1 MADILWFDFG
11 AGVILVTTNVGT
23 IDRVLR
29 VIAGLALIAMALGYI
44 PGYQSVWGW
53 IGIIPLVTGIVG
65 TCPVYSLLGMN
76 TCSS

>member
-1 MADILWFDFG
+1 
-11 AGVILVTTNVGT
+11 VNNNVGT

-29 VIAGLALIAMALGYI
+29 VIAGLTLIALALGYF

-53 IGIIPLVTGIVG
+53 VGVIPLITGFVG
-65 TCPVYSLLGMN
+65 TCPVYSLFGMN

>member
-1 MADILWFDFG
+1 M
-11 AGVILVTTNVGT
+11 TTNVGT

-29 VIAGLALIAMALGYI
+29 IVAGLALIALALGYF

-53 IGIIPLVTGIVG
+53 VGVIPLLTGLAG
-65 TCPVYSLLGMN
+65 TCPAYSLFGMN